1 MIEHHAEALRPLIG
15 KNVTLAIKDGM
26 ATIGAHDG
34 WQLHIYNSFSL
45 LGDGIAENAPPSTL
59 SLVLEDCRFDHE
71 TMVAQFSRGVTLT
84 VDLSDDGYS
93 GPEAMQLNSP
103 DGTIVIWN

>member
-1 MIEHHAEALRPLIG
+1 MIDHQAEALQPLIG
-15 KNVTLAIKDGM
+15 KNVTLGMEDGM
-26 ATIGAHDG
+26 ATIGTDDG
-34 WQLHIYNSFSL
+34 WKLHIYNSFSL
-45 LGDGIAENAPPSTL
+45 LGDCIAETPPPSTL

-71 TMVAQFSRGVTLT
+71 TMVAQFTRGVTLI
-84 VDLSDDGYS
+84 VDLSDEGYS

>member
-1 MIEHHAEALRPLIG
+1 MIKHHAEALRPLIG
-15 KNVTLAIKDGM
+15 KNVTLGIKDGM

-34 WQLHIYNSFSL
+34 WELHIYNSFSL

>member
-1 MIEHHAEALRPLIG
+1 MMDHQAETLRPLIG
-15 KNVTLAIKDGM
+15 KNVKLRMEDGM
-26 ATIGAHDG
+26 ATIGTDDG
-34 WQLHIYNSFSL
+34 WELHIYNSFSL
-45 LGDGIAENAPPSTL
+45 HCDGIAEPPPPSTL
-59 SLVLEDCRFDHE
+59 SLVLQDCRFDRQ
-71 TMVAQFSRGVTLT
+71 TMVAQFSSGASLT

>member
-1 MIEHHAEALRPLIG
+1 MIDHQAETLRPLIG
-15 KNVTLAIKDGM
+15 KNVKLRMEDGM
-26 ATIGAHDG
+26 ATIGTD
-34 WQLHIYNSFSL
+34 
-45 LGDGIAENAPPSTL
+45 DSTL
-59 SLVLEDCRFDHE
+59 SLVLQDCRFDRQ
-71 TMVAQFSRGVTLT
+71 TMVAQFSSGASLT

>member
-1 MIEHHAEALRPLIG
+1 MIDHQAETLRPMIG
-15 KNVTLAIKDGM
+15 KDVTLGMEDGM
-26 ATIGAHDG
+26 ATISTDDG
-34 WQLHIYNSFSL
+34 WELHVYNSFRLHS
-45 LGDGIAENAPPSTL
+45 DGNVESPPPSTL

-71 TMVAQFSRGVTLT
+71 TMVARFSRGVTLT
-84 VDLSDDGYS
+84 VDLSDDGFS

>member
-1 MIEHHAEALRPLIG
+1 
-15 KNVTLAIKDGM
+15 
-26 ATIGAHDG
+26 
-34 WQLHIYNSFSL
+34 
-45 LGDGIAENAPPSTL
+45 
-59 SLVLEDCRFDHE
+59 LVLEDCRFDHE

-84 VDLSDDGYS
+84 VDLSEDGYS

>member
-1 MIEHHAEALRPLIG
+1 MIEHQAEALRPLIG
-15 KNVTLAIKDGM
+15 KDVALEMEDGM
-26 ATIGAHDG
+26 ATIGTDDG
-34 WQLHIYNSFSL
+34 WELHIYNAFSL
-45 LGDGIAENAPPSTL
+45 HCDGIAENPPPSPL
-59 SLVLEDCRFDHE
+59 RLVLVDCRFDHK
-71 TMVAQFSRGVTLT
+71 TMVAQFSRGVSLT

>member
-1 MIEHHAEALRPLIG
+1 MIDHQAETLRPLIG
-15 KNVTLAIKDGM
+15 KNVTLGMEDGM
-26 ATIGAHDG
+26 ATMGTDDG
-34 WQLHIYNSFSL
+34 WELHIYNSFSL
-45 LGDGIAENAPPSTL
+45 HSDGIAQNPPPSTL